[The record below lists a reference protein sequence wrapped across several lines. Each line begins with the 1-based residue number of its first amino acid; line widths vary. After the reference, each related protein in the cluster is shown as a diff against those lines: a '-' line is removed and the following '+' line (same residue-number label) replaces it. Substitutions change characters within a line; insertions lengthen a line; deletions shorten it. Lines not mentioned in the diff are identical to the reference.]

1 MTITPEIIETLLFV
15 LFGGLM
21 IGSALA
27 VISVRNPVHSVL
39 FLIMAFFNAAALF
52 LLLGAEFLA
61 MLLIIVYVGA
71 VMVLFLF
78 VVMMLNIKVA
88 ELKSGFNKYSFIG
101 GLVGLGLLSE
111 LFLVLGVGMYAPDS
125 FGRAV
130 QNPIP
135 DDLTNTEALGQLLY
149 TDYIYIFQAAGMI
162 LLVAMIG
169 AIVLTHR
176 KREGVKKQNIS
187 KQVSRTAKD
196 AIEVK
201 KVNIGEG
208 IK

>member
-1 MTITPEIIETLLFV
+1 MTPALIEALLFY
-15 LFGGLM
+15 LFGGLTL
-21 IGSALA
+21 ISAWL
-27 VISVRNPVHSVL
+27 VIRAANPVHSVL
-39 FLIMAFFNAAALF
+39 YLILAFFNTAALF

-78 VVMMLNIKVA
+78 VVMMLNINFS
-88 ELKSGFNKYSFIG
+88 ELRSGFNKYSFIG
-101 GLVGLGLLSE
+101 FLVGFGLLMELGLV
-111 LFLVLGVGMYAPDS
+111 FGVSMYAPES
-125 FGRAV
+125 FGRTV
-130 QNPIP
+130 QNPMPGDI
-135 DDLTNTEALGQLLY
+135 TNTEALGQLLY
-149 TDYIYIFQAAGMI
+149 TDYVYIFQAAGMI